1 MLNQLIKFSLS
12 QRILVLGTAVVI
24 LFLGIRK
31 TFELPVSV
39 LPDLTKPTVTILT
52 EAPGLAS
59 EEVETLITIP
69 LENSLM
75 GVPGVTRLRSVSDAS
90 LSLVFVEFDW
100 GTDLYRARQNVQER
114 LTNATENILDG
125 ILPYLPPMTSLMGN
139 IMLIGLVDPSGKTP
153 PEDLRELAD
162 WTISRQLQSIPGIAE
177 VLAMGGGI
185 KQIQVQP
192 NPEKML
198 AWGITWEQIYQAT
211 ANAVKNSSG
220 GFLTESAQ
228 EIMVRN
234 LGMTADLEEIAT
246 TLVSYKQERPILL
259 KDVATVIWDI
269 APMRG
274 DAGIGSKKT
283 KSISEDGL
291 LGYPGVI
298 LSLTKA
304 PGFDTLSLTDQVEKA
319 IKEIQNRL
327 PLGLELVSVYR
338 QADFIELSMSN
349 LQEALRDGAIMVTII
364 LFLFLFNVR
373 ITLITLTAIPLSL
386 AIAILCFDFF
396 DLSINAMTLGG
407 FAVAIGMVVDDAII
421 DVENVFRRLRQNAQ
435 LSQPLPKITVIAK
448 ASAEVRSSIFY
459 ATLVIVLVFFP
470 LLALSGL
477 EGRLFSPIA
486 IATMIS
492 LGASFIVSLTVIPVL
507 CSLLLQPKARQKNE
521 EIFLVRALK
530 FFFKKTW
537 LSLALSQPFL
547 VILIVAGLL
556 YWIGSMI
563 PQMGGN
569 FLPPFR
575 EPTLVIATTTP
586 PGTSLQQTTQI
597 AHRAQQLLLKIPEIK
612 MVAYRV
618 GRAEKGDHVVPVSTV
633 EFDVEFFPEHQNKRT
648 EIMIKVRQVMKEFPG
663 TFSAMSGPLADR
675 IGHMLSGVSAK
686 VAIKVFGDDLY
697 VLQRLG
703 GEVLS
708 LARSIPGLEEARGD
722 LQTPVPQLRIEIDRD
737 RALAYGVTPG
747 ELNQQLSALI
757 GGEQIA
763 EIYKEKK
770 VYDLV
775 VRLPLS
781 WRNNLNRL
789 AELPINN
796 QSGQKITLSDIAQIR
811 HATGPSSLP
820 RENSQRRFAI
830 SINPTSSD
838 LNQLVET
845 LQQKV
850 AKEIDLPKGY
860 RITFEG
866 EYQAQQQAR
875 KTIAILSLI
884 VLLVIT
890 LLLFNYF
897 KSFSLVILVGTI
909 IPISL
914 LGSVLLA
921 RYTLNNISIAT
932 LVGFVAITGIAARNN
947 IMLLSHYLHLM
958 RKEGESFSRK
968 MIERATLERLLPIVM
983 TASSAGLALIPFVLS
998 ANESGKEIINPV
1010 AIVIVGG
1017 LISSTLLG
1025 LAITPALFYT
1035 FCRKAAEKS
1044 IQLKAAASE

>member
-1 MLNQLIKFSLS
+1 MLNHLITFSLS
-12 QRILVLGTAVVI
+12 QRVLVLGVAGIV

-31 TFELPVSV
+31 TVELPVSV

-52 EAPGLAS
+52 EAPGFAS
-59 EEVETLITIP
+59 EEVETLVTIP

-75 GVPGVTRLRSVSDAS
+75 GVPGITRLRTVSDPS

-100 GTDLYRARQNVQER
+100 GTDLYQARQKVQER
-114 LTNATENILDG
+114 LASAAENIPDG

-139 IMLIGLVDPSGKTP
+139 IMLIGLVDPSGKIP
-153 PEDLRELAD
+153 PEGLRELAD
-162 WTISRQLQSIPGIAE
+162 WTLARQFQSIPGIAE
-177 VLAMGGGI
+177 VLAMGGGV

-192 NPEKML
+192 DPQKML
-198 AWGITWEQIYQAT
+198 AWGISWQQIHHAT

-234 LGMTADLEEIAT
+234 LGMTADLEEIAA
-246 TLVSYKQERPILL
+246 TLVSYRQDRPILL
-259 KDVATVIWDI
+259 KDVATVTWDT
-269 APMRG
+269 APRRG
-274 DAGIGSKKT
+274 DAGMGSKKT
-283 KSISEDGL
+283 NSISPDRGV
-291 LGYPGVI
+291 GYPGVI

-304 PGFDTLSLTDQVEKA
+304 PGFDTLSLTEKVEET
-319 IKEIQNRL
+319 IEELQNRL
-327 PLGLELVSVYR
+327 PPGLELLTVYR
-338 QADFIELSMSN
+338 QADFIDLSIGN
-349 LQEALRDGAIMVTII
+349 LQEALRDGAIMVAII
-364 LFLFLFNVR
+364 LFLFLFNLR

-386 AIAILCFDFF
+386 AITILCFDFF
-396 DLSINAMTLGG
+396 DLSVNAMTLGG
-407 FAVAIGMVVDDAII
+407 FAVAIGMVVDDAIV

-435 LSQPLPKITVIAK
+435 LPQPLPKITVIAR

-459 ATLVIVLVFFP
+459 ATVLIILVFFP

-486 IATMIS
+486 ITTMIS

-507 CSLLLQPKARQKNE
+507 CSMLLHPKAKSKNE
-521 EIFLVRALK
+521 DNWLVRALK
-530 FFFKKTW
+530 STFKKTW
-537 LSLALSQPFL
+537 LALALSQPFL
-547 VILIVAGLL
+547 IILIIGGLL
-556 YWIGSMI
+556 YWVGNMI

-569 FLPPFR
+569 FLPPFQ

-586 PGTSLQQTTQI
+586 PGTSLQKTTQM
-597 AHRAQQLLLKIPEIK
+597 AHRAQHLLLKIPEVK

-618 GRAEKGDHVVPVSTV
+618 GRAERGDHVVPVSTV
-633 EFDVEFFPEHQNKRT
+633 EFDVEFFPEHHKNRS
-648 EIMIKVRQVMKEFPG
+648 EIMIKIRKTMKELPG

-686 VAIKVFGDDLY
+686 VAIKIYGDDLPQ
-697 VLQRLG
+697 LQRLG
-703 GEVLS
+703 REILS

-722 LQTPVPQLRIEIDRD
+722 LQTPVPQLRIEINRQ
-737 RALAYGVTPG
+737 RALAYGVTLG
-747 ELNQQLSALI
+747 EINQQLSSLI
-757 GGEQIA
+757 GGQKA
-763 EIYKEKK
+763 AAVYQGKK

-775 VRLPLS
+775 IRLPIT
-781 WRNNLNRL
+781 WRSDPDQL
-789 AELPINN
+789 AKLPIHN
-796 QSGQKITLSDIAQIR
+796 QSGQTITLSDIAHIR
-811 HATGPSSLP
+811 IASGPSTLL
-820 RENSQRRFAI
+820 RENSLRRFAI
-830 SINPTSSD
+830 SINPTRSD
-838 LNQLVET
+838 LNYLVET
-845 LQQKV
+845 LQQQV
-850 AKEIDLPKGY
+850 AKEIELPPGY

-875 KTIAILSLI
+875 KTIATLSIIILFI
-884 VLLVIT
+884 IA

-897 KSFSLVILVGTI
+897 KSFSLVILVGTT

-914 LGSVLLA
+914 LGSVLLT

-968 MIERATLERLLPIVM
+968 MVERATLERLLPIVM

-998 ANESGKEIINPV
+998 ANESGKEILNPV
-1010 AIVIVGG
+1010 AIVVVGG

-1025 LAITPALFYT
+1025 LAVTPALFYT
-1035 FCRKAAEKS
+1035 FCRKAAKKS
-1044 IQLKAAASE
+1044 IRLQSVASE